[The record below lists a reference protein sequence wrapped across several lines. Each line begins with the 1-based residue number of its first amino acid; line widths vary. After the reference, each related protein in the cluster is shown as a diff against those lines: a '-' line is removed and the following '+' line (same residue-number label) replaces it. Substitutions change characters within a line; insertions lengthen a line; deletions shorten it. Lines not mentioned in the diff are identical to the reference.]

1 MRNILP
7 KSLFYILASC
17 KWKLKDNYLLCL
29 LNFLSL
35 YIYLPKSNVLDLARC
50 QVLLF
55 FPLVLVYYFLLSS
68 SQQLSIANSS
78 SVGHRTSWPFPGF
91 FFLCWSF
98 VWLELV
104 RVLCMVSQPLWMW
117 AHTYVQMPFYFR
129 KTWLSCLPLLDFKI
143 VLPCLLQ

>member
-91 FFLCWSF
+91 FFYVEALYDLSLCGSCAWCHNLCECEHRHMCKCPSISGKHGF
-98 VWLELV
+98 LV
-104 RVLCMVSQPLWMW
+104 C
-117 AHTYVQMPFYFR
+117 HF
-129 KTWLSCLPLLDFKI
+129 
-143 VLPCLLQ
+143 

>member
-7 KSLFYILASC
+7 KSLFYILVSC

-55 FPLVLVYYFLLSS
+55 FPLVLVYYFLLFS

-78 SVGHRTSWPFPGF
+78 SVGHRTSWPLPVF
-91 FFLCWSF
+91 FSMLK
-98 VWLELV
+98 
-104 RVLCMVSQPLWMW
+104 LCMTWACAGLVHGVTTFVNVS
-117 AHTYVQMPFYFR
+117 TYI
-129 KTWLSCLPLLDFKI
+129 CANALLFQENMAF
-143 VLPCLLQ
+143 LFATSRF